1 MTGRATLILRR
12 GGGYADRM
20 RAYRILIDGAD
31 AGEVRRNDRVVL
43 DVPAGPVTVQARID
57 WARSKPMQLT
67 LGDGEEAEIEV
78 SNTHGAI
85 LAVWAIT
92 FGMNNYLT
100 LTRRS

>member
-31 AGEVRRNDRVVL
+31 AGEVRRNDR
-43 DVPAGPVTVQARID
+43 AG
-57 WARSKPMQLT
+57 SKPMQLT
-67 LGDGEEAEIEV
+67 LGDGEVAEIEV

-100 LTRRS
+100 LTRK